1 MENSAPKRLFLVLM
15 LVVLLACA
23 ACAKPTADAPLSP
36 YWPTGGWRTSTPEQQ
51 GMDSESLAR
60 MMQQIARQDY
70 KIDGVVVVRN
80 GYVVA
85 EAYVFPFE
93 QDDLHIVYSCTKSV
107 VSALVGIAI
116 DQGAIEGVAQ
126 PVLDFFPDRAV
137 ANVDANKEAMTLED
151 VLTMSNG
158 LNCRDSYLYNW
169 EGLTQMRNSAD
180 WTQFV
185 LDLPMREEPGTRFE
199 YCNGGAHLLSAIV
212 QETTGMGA
220 SDFARA
226 RLFGPL
232 GITTFEWPSS
242 PQGVSIGYSDL
253 CLTPRDMAKFGYL
266 YLNEGAWDGEQVV
279 PSAWVEASTSRH
291 IRAGTLSDG
300 YGYQWWVDAAGY
312 YMALGYSGQYIVVV
326 PDKDLVVVFVST
338 LADEDFFVPEELL
351 KQYVLPAVTS
361 SEPLPPNSKGLKAL
375 EASVDALGRP

>member
-1 MENSAPKRLFLVLM
+1 MVNRGSKRLLLLI

-23 ACAKPTADAPLSP
+23 ACATPTPGAPLP
-36 YWPTGGWRTSTPEQQ
+36 TYWPTDGWRTSTPEQQ
-51 GMDSESLAR
+51 GMDSETLAR
-60 MMQQIARQDY
+60 MMEQIARQDY

-93 QDDLHIVYSCTKSV
+93 RDDLHIVYSCTKSV
-107 VSALVGIAI
+107 VSALVGIAT
-116 DQGAIEGVAQ
+116 DQGFIESVDQ
-126 PVLDFFPDRAV
+126 PVLDFFPERDV
-137 ANVDANKEAMTLED
+137 ANLDANKRAMTLED

-158 LNCRDSYLYNW
+158 LNCRDSYLYGW
-169 EGLTQMRNSAD
+169 AGLRQMRNSGD

-199 YCNGGAHLLSAIV
+199 YCNGGSQLLSAIV
-212 QETTGMGA
+212 QETTGMRA

-226 RLFGPL
+226 HLFAPL
-232 GITTFEWPSS
+232 GITAFEWPSN

-253 CLTPRDMAKFGYL
+253 RLTPRDMAKFGYL
-266 YLNEGAWDGEQVV
+266 YLNEGAWDGEQVI

-312 YMALGYSGQYIVVV
+312 HMALGYRGQYIVVV

-338 LADEDFFVPEELL
+338 LPDKDFFVPESLL
-351 KQYVLPAVTS
+351 KQYALPAVKS
-361 SEPLPPNSKGLKAL
+361 SEPLPPNQKGVKAL
-375 EASVDALGRP
+375 ESSIETLAKP